1 MKKVYM
7 SFIVVL
13 TFFLFVKVNALEN
26 IKVDNFNLSPRFNK
40 NISKYNVYVN
50 ENTTEVVISAIL
62 SDDEINVIGTGT
74 YNIIN
79 GLNTFL
85 LEVENKDNKINKYE
99 IIVYKNY
106 NKDEY
111 INSSKLSSLEIEGY
125 DIKFNP
131 NILNYYIN
139 IDYEEQ
145 LNINYELEDDNAK
158 VVLTGNDNLKYK
170 DNQITIT
177 VYSKDNKN
185 KTIYRVNVNK
195 IKEVFNNTSNSKNNN
210 NIVMSTSERN
220 KLKIIIISIV
230 FILEFIFY
238 KIFFRKN

>member
-26 IKVDNFNLSPRFNK
+26 IKVDNFNLSPRFNN